1 MGGCRG
7 QVHGSSRVGA
17 RGCNIDNIITIRPI
31 YTLAHYFIGLTS
43 YVFINSVDFSTEH
56 LELSSSR

>member
-1 MGGCRG
+1 M
-7 QVHGSSRVGA
+7 HGSIRVGA

-31 YTLAHYFIGLTS
+31 YTLARYFIGLTS